1 MVGQLIMVG
10 TEADHPSPAATDAV
24 STHHVG
30 GIFLAGRS
38 QADSQA
44 VAETVAA
51 LTDLASTGTT
61 GSTGSTPPVLVATD
75 QEGGQVQVLSG
86 PGFSTIPSA
95 QDQAGLTAEDLRA
108 QALVWGQEL
117 AASGVTMNLAPV
129 ADLVDTA
136 SPGSNEPVG
145 RWGRG
150 YGGDA
155 ATVGAQA
162 AAFAEGMRAA
172 GVVPT
177 CKHFPGLGR
186 VTANTDTAAGV
197 TDTVTTRTQDEAVS
211 VFAGLIKAGAEVVM
225 MSSAV
230 YSLID
235 DTAPAVFS
243 PVVVTEMLRGDLGFT
258 GVVIT
263 DDLSAAAQL
272 QEWDPGQRAVQAV
285 RAGCDLVLAS
295 ADAAAAAPMAQAL
308 VEAARSDPA
317 LAARVEESAL
327 RVLALKDSL
336 PGA

>member
-1 MVGQLIMVG
+1 MVGQLVMVG

-38 QADSQA
+38 QAGSQA

-51 LTDLASTGTT
+51 LTGSASTGTT
-61 GSTGSTPPVLVATD
+61 GTTPMLVATD

-95 QDQAGLTAEDLRA
+95 QDQAGLAPEDLRA

-117 AASGVTMNLAPV
+117 SASGVTMNLAPV

>member
-1 MVGQLIMVG
+1 MVGQLVMVG
-10 TEADHPSPAATDAV
+10 TDADQLSPAATDAV

-30 GIFLAGRS
+30 SIFLAGRS
-38 QADSQA
+38 QVGSQA

-51 LTDLASTGTT
+51 LTGSASTGTA
-61 GSTGSTPPVLVATD
+61 GSTPMLVATD
-75 QEGGQVQVLSG
+75 QEGGEVQVLSG
-86 PGFSTIPSA
+86 PGFSAIPSA
-95 QDQAGLTAEDLRA
+95 RDQAGLTAEDLRS
-108 QALVWGQEL
+108 QALAWGQEL

-129 ADLVDTA
+129 ADLVDIA
-136 SPGSNEPVG
+136 SPASNEPIG

-155 ATVGAQA
+155 GTVIAQA

-186 VTANTDTAAGV
+186 VTANTDTASGV

-211 VFAGLIKAGAEVVM
+211 VFAGLIDAGAEVVM

-230 YSLID
+230 YTLLD

-272 QEWDPGQRAVQAV
+272 QEWEPGQRAVQAV

-295 ADAAAAAPMAQAL
+295 ADAAVAAPMAQAL
-308 VEAARSDPA
+308 VAAAQSDPA